1 MRNGALDRA
10 VLDVFAGRLMWLV
23 SVFSLMLVL
32 VIGLV
37 LVLKST
43 PILLSRSITELLTA
57 SEWNPPRGEFGF
69 YPFVIGT
76 FIVTGLTL
84 LLACPVCLLTAVYL
98 AEYAPPRVRSVIRP
112 AVDVLAGI
120 PSVIFG
126 LWGVLFVVPLIKT
139 YAALFLGMNITGY
152 SVLAGAI
159 VLSIMIAP
167 ILISISE
174 EVIRSV
180 PLHLREASAAL
191 GATSWQTTKH
201 VVLRKALPGIFAAV
215 VLAFGRAFGE
225 TMAVLM
231 VVGNVPQVPKSVL
244 DSAYP
249 IPALIANE
257 YGEMLSIPFY
267 ESALLFGALILL
279 VVISVFNII
288 ARIVLNRLEGR
299 SF

>member
-1 MRNGALDRA
+1 MDRGIVD
-10 VLDVFAGRLMWLV
+10 VLAGRVMWAV
-23 SVFSLMLVL
+23 SAFSLVL
-32 VIGLV
+32 VFIIASV
-37 LVLKST
+37 LVLKSM
-43 PILLSRSITELLTA
+43 PILSSRSLVELLITSA
-57 SEWNPPRGEFGF
+57 WNPTRREFGF
-69 YPFVIGT
+69 YPFVAGT
-76 FIVTGLTL
+76 FLVTGLTL

-98 AEYAPPRVRSVIRP
+98 AEYAPRGIRGIVKP
-112 AVDVLAGI
+112 AVDLLAGI

-126 LWGVLFVVPLIKT
+126 LWGVLFIVPLIKG
-139 YAALFLGMNITGY
+139 YAARLLGINITGY

-159 VLSIMIAP
+159 VLAIMVSP

-174 EVIRSV
+174 EVIRAV
-180 PLHLREASAAL
+180 PLQLREASVAL

-231 VVGNVPQVPKSVL
+231 VVGNVPQVPTSVL
-244 DSAYP
+244 DPAYP

-267 ESALLFGALILL
+267 DSALLFGALILL
-279 VVISVFNII
+279 IVVSVFNIM
-288 ARIVLNRLEGR
+288 ARIVLVKLEGR

>member
-1 MRNGALDRA
+1 LDRSI
-10 VLDVFAGRLMWLV
+10 VDMLAGRVMSAV
-23 SVFSLMLVL
+23 SAFSL
-32 VIGLV
+32 VIVFIIASV
-37 LVLKST
+37 LVLKSM
-43 PILLSRSITELLTA
+43 PILSRRSLVELLIGSA
-57 SEWNPPRGEFGF
+57 WNPPRGEFGF
-69 YPFVIGT
+69 YPFVAGT
-76 FIVTGLTL
+76 FLVTGLTL

-98 AEYAPPRVRSVIRP
+98 AEYAPRGIRGIVKP
-112 AVDVLAGI
+112 AVDLLAGI

-126 LWGVLFVVPLIKT
+126 LYGVLFIVPLIKG
-139 YAALFLGMNITGY
+139 YAARLLGINITGY

-159 VLSIMIAP
+159 VLAIMVSP

-174 EVIRSV
+174 EVIRAV
-180 PLHLREASAAL
+180 PLQMREASVAL

-231 VVGNVPQVPKSVL
+231 VVGNVPQVPTSVL
-244 DSAYP
+244 DPAYP

-267 ESALLFGALILL
+267 DSALLFGALILL
-279 VVISVFNII
+279 IVVSVFNIV
-288 ARIVLNRLEGR
+288 ARIVLVKLEGR

>member
-1 MRNGALDRA
+1 
-10 VLDVFAGRLMWLV
+10 V
-23 SVFSLMLVL
+23 
-32 VIGLV
+32 
-37 LVLKST
+37 K
-43 PILLSRSITELLTA
+43 
-57 SEWNPPRGEFGF
+57 
-69 YPFVIGT
+69 
-76 FIVTGLTL
+76 
-84 LLACPVCLLTAVYL
+84 
-98 AEYAPPRVRSVIRP
+98 P

-139 YAALFLGMNITGY
+139 YAAVFLGIDITGY

-159 VLSIMIAP
+159 VLSIMVSP

-180 PLHLREASAAL
+180 PFQLREASVAL
-191 GATSWQTTKH
+191 GATTWQTTKH
-201 VVLRKALPGIFAAV
+201 VVVRKALPGIFAAV

-231 VVGNVPQVPKSVL
+231 VVGNVPQVPSSIL
-244 DSAYP
+244 APAYP

-288 ARIVLNRLEGR
+288 ARVILWKLEGR

>member
-1 MRNGALDRA
+1 MDRGIVD
-10 VLDVFAGRLMWLV
+10 VLAGRVMWAV
-23 SVFSLMLVL
+23 SAFSLVL
-32 VIGLV
+32 VFIIASV
-37 LVLKST
+37 LVLKSM
-43 PILLSRSITELLTA
+43 PILSSRSLVELLITSA
-57 SEWNPPRGEFGF
+57 WNPPRGEFGF
-69 YPFVIGT
+69 YPFVAGT
-76 FIVTGLTL
+76 FLVTGLTL

-98 AEYAPPRVRSVIRP
+98 AEYAPRGIRGIVKP
-112 AVDVLAGI
+112 AVDLLAGI

-126 LWGVLFVVPLIKT
+126 LWGVLFIVPLIKG
-139 YAALFLGMNITGY
+139 YAARLLGINITGY

-159 VLSIMIAP
+159 VLAIMVSP

-174 EVIRSV
+174 EVIRAV
-180 PLHLREASAAL
+180 PLQLREASVAL

-231 VVGNVPQVPKSVL
+231 VVGNVPQVPTSVL
-244 DSAYP
+244 DPAYP

-267 ESALLFGALILL
+267 DSALLFGALILL
-279 VVISVFNII
+279 IVVSVFNIM
-288 ARIVLNRLEGR
+288 ARIVLVKLEGR

>member
-1 MRNGALDRA
+1 MDRSI
-10 VLDVFAGRLMWLV
+10 VDMLAGRVMSAV
-23 SVFSLMLVL
+23 SAFSL
-32 VIGLV
+32 VIVFIIASV
-37 LVLKST
+37 LVLKSM
-43 PILLSRSITELLTA
+43 PILSRRSLVELLIGSA
-57 SEWNPPRGEFGF
+57 WNPPRGEFGF
-69 YPFVIGT
+69 YPFVAGT
-76 FIVTGLTL
+76 FLVTGLTL

-98 AEYAPPRVRSVIRP
+98 AEYAPRGIRGIVKP
-112 AVDVLAGI
+112 AVDLLAGI

-126 LWGVLFVVPLIKT
+126 LYGVLFIVPLIKG
-139 YAALFLGMNITGY
+139 YAARLLGINITGY

-159 VLSIMIAP
+159 VLAIMVSP

-174 EVIRSV
+174 EVIRAV
-180 PLHLREASAAL
+180 PLQLREASVAL

-231 VVGNVPQVPKSVL
+231 VVGNVPQVPTSVL
-244 DSAYP
+244 DPAYP

-267 ESALLFGALILL
+267 DSALLFGALILL
-279 VVISVFNII
+279 IVVSVFNIV
-288 ARIVLNRLEGR
+288 ARIVLVKLEGR